1 MGSSLLASSVHGIFQ
16 ARTMECVA
24 ISSFRGFFWPRDW
37 TDASCISCIGRWISY
52 HCVPQ
57 EAPVPW
63 QINWLFYEEA
73 LLFYQHWFDLF
84 HVSQNC
90 FIPRQWCS
98 FVRNIQH
105 PVKMAR
111 TSMRNCLG
119 WSLANVAFN
128 TCLHYKETWND
139 LPRWFFFSSMKDRT
153 RDFGTIQQ
161 IMRLAKRDRRT
172 QLGIRQG
179 SSLTLPLKGI
189 KLN

>member
-1 MGSSLLASSVHGIFQ
+1 MEFSRQEQWSMLPFPPAGDFSDPGIELTPLASPALAGEFLTT
-16 ARTMECVA
+16 A
-24 ISSFRGFFWPRDW
+24 
-37 TDASCISCIGRWISY
+37 
-52 HCVPQ
+52 
-57 EAPVPW
+57 PW

-73 LLFYQHWFDLF
+73 LLFYQHWFDFF

-98 FVRNIQH
+98 FVRNIQR

-153 RDFGTIQQ
+153 RDFGTIQH

-172 QLGIRQG
+172 QLGMRQG
-179 SSLTLPLKGI
+179 SSLTPPLKGI